1 MHNVCLIGSFGQYK
15 VQVISCVS
23 QNDFLGPQYVNILS
37 ILCIFS
43 QIIGKKVAGG
53 ELRTWRQLVLL
64 ERVCSQTKKAY
75 TVEWNRLDLN
85 LRLSPEHLCR
95 QRKLPNH
102 SKLQFSHL
110 QKWFTELMSV
120 EDS

>member
-1 MHNVCLIGSFGQYK
+1 MHNVCLIGSFGRRK
-15 VQVISCVS
+15 IQVISCIS
-23 QNDFLGPQYVNILS
+23 QNDFLRPQYVNILS
-37 ILCIFS
+37 ILYIFS

-64 ERVCSQTKKAY
+64 ERVCSQTKKAH
-75 TVEWNRLDLN
+75 TVEWNGLDLN
-85 LRLSPEHLCR
+85 LCLGPEHLCR

-102 SKLQFSHL
+102 SKLQFSCL